1 MALRKDIGGGLS
13 SVLAALEGGSGL
25 ERAEAS
31 QQLDRLSLQRS
42 DASALVEAFHRATE
56 RLARSSRD
64 LRAQERDE
72 ATRAPLARALQRLG
86 TEAAAALPELID
98 AIGQAG
104 AEVSD
109 AAVLAVEAIGPET
122 TAALL
127 LARLS
132 DERADQR
139 RQAARAL
146 RDLCFTFEPRLAY
159 ARAQG
164 EPSLGPRCLLALL
177 DAAPE
182 LARASHRPEIRI
194 TILSVLGYLG
204 PAGDEALDAL
214 VRALADGDEAA
225 RREAALALGRWGP
238 GAAEATAAL
247 EKLLDGPLRGVA
259 AAALARI
266 GVARSVVALERA
278 LALPGGVERGAIAQ
292 SLERL
297 RPALTPLA
305 PPVALTPTPAAARA
319 TEAAKAVLDPPKTPR
334 KKKAGAPTKKA
345 PARKKRP
352 AR

>member
-13 SVLAALEGGSGL
+13 FVLAALEGGSAL

-42 DASALVEAFHRATE
+42 DASVLVDAFHRATE
-56 RLARSSRD
+56 RLARSPRD

-72 ATRAPLARALQRLG
+72 LTRAPLARALQRLG
-86 TEAAAALPELID
+86 PEAAAALPELVD
-98 AIGQAG
+98 AIGHAG

-122 TAALL
+122 TVALL

-164 EPSLGPRCLLALL
+164 DPSLGPRCLLSLL

-182 LARASHRPEIRI
+182 LARAAARPEIRI
-194 TILSVLGYLG
+194 TVLSVLGYLG
-204 PAGDEALDAL
+204 PSGEEALAAL
-214 VRALADGDEAA
+214 VRALDEGEEPV

-238 GAAEATAAL
+238 GAAAATTSL
-247 EKLLDGPLRGVA
+247 EGLLGGPLRGVA
-259 AAALARI
+259 AASLAKI
-266 GVARSVVALERA
+266 GVARSVGALERA
-278 LALPGGVERGAIAQ
+278 LALPGGTERGAIAQ

-297 RPALTPLA
+297 RPAMTPIA
-305 PPVALTPTPAAARA
+305 PPVVLTPTPAAVRA
-319 TEAAKAVLDPPKTPR
+319 IEAARGIFDPPKPR
-334 KKKAGAPTKKA
+334 KKKAGAPKTKA
-345 PARKKRP
+345 PARKKGP
-352 AR
+352 